1 MLLDCIVVEFLGYFS
16 TIVDKT
22 QLKSDGYNNST
33 RYFTLGIFSGGRG
46 MLGSLRYLNWSAIQ

>member
-22 QLKSDGYNNST
+22 QLKSGGYNNSASL
-33 RYFTLGIFSGGRG
+33 LG
-46 MLGSLRYLNWSAIQ
+46 YLPVVEGCWAR